1 MDDLHDSND
10 PLKGQ
15 MKGQMKGLGRQGL
28 AMLAILQLLML
39 AALYSRTEPHPP
51 LVIPLFALAPFLSAS
66 IALAVAGL
74 LAPGRWLSLAAG
86 VTALISFGPQK
97 WFDAAF
103 PQIWPAVILAQIAVA
118 MVAISLFRDWQERRA
133 AQYSVKGGV

>member
-1 MDDLHDSND
+1 MDELHDSND
-10 PLKGQ
+10 PL
-15 MKGQMKGLGRQGL
+15 KGQMKGLGRQGL

-51 LVIPLFALAPFLSAS
+51 LAIPLFALAPFLSAS

-118 MVAISLFRDWQERRA
+118 MVAISMFRTCKGKRA
-133 AQYSVKGGV
+133 TPGGV

>member
-1 MDDLHDSND
+1 MDDFRDSNGR
-10 PLKGQ
+10 LEGQ
-15 MKGQMKGLGRQGL
+15 VKGLGRQGL
-28 AMLAILQLLML
+28 VILATLQLLML

-86 VTALISFGPQK
+86 IAALISFGPQK
-97 WFDAAF
+97 WFDQAF

-118 MVAISLFRDWQERRA
+118 MVAVSLFRTWKGKRA
-133 AQYSVKGGV
+133 TQGRV

>member
-1 MDDLHDSND
+1 MDESRDSTG

-15 MKGQMKGLGRQGL
+15 VKDQVEELGRQGL
-28 AMLAILQLLML
+28 VILAVLQLLML
-39 AALYSRTEPHPP
+39 AALYTRTEPHPP

-74 LAPGRWLSLAAG
+74 LVPGRWLSVAASI
-86 VTALISFGPQK
+86 TALISFGPQK
-97 WFDAAF
+97 WFDASF

-118 MVAISLFRDWQERRA
+118 MVTIALFRDWQERRS
-133 AQYSVKGGV
+133 AQ

>member
-1 MDDLHDSND
+1 MSDIVVSHGESKD
-10 PLKGQ
+10 
-15 MKGQMKGLGRQGL
+15 LGRQGL
-28 AMLAILQLLML
+28 AILAILQLLML

-51 LVIPLFALAPFLSAS
+51 LAIPLFALAPFLSAS

-74 LAPGRWLSLAAG
+74 LAPGRWLSLAAC

-103 PQIWPAVILAQIAVA
+103 PQIWPAVILAQMAVA
-118 MVAISLFRDWQERRA
+118 MVAFSLFCNRQQTRA
-133 AQYSVKGGV
+133 ARGSAKGGA